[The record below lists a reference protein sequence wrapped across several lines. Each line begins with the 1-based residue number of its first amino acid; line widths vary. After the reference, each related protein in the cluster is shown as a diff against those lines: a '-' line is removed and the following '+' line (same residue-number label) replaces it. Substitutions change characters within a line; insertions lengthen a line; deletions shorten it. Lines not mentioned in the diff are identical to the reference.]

1 MDKATVCYTV
11 GRKGSAGSNPAGS
24 AKKEISMKTKK
35 APFRTLLSNSIREA
49 GRWITENADDIAG
62 ATDLRTHLSIT
73 IDYQWD
79 NISPEITIERS
90 HHCSEASKALIG
102 ADDE

>member
-1 MDKATVCYTV
+1 M
-11 GRKGSAGSNPAGS
+11 RKEG
-24 AKKEISMKTKK
+24 
-35 APFRTLLSNSIREA
+35 APFRTLLSDSIREA

-79 NISPEITIERS
+79 GARPEITIERS
-90 HHCSEASKALIG
+90 HACLEAQKALIG